1 MKPARSCLTMDR
13 MNLEMSRVHRTA
25 IRELARSTQRS
36 EDEVRQV
43 FEAELRETEKDAR
56 VKNFVPVFAQ
66 RRALERLR
74 PPARRQ

>member
-1 MKPARSCLTMDR
+1 
-13 MNLEMSRVHRTA
+13 MNIESGRVHHNA
-25 IRELARSTQRS
+25 IRDLVHSTHRS

-43 FEAELRETEKDAR
+43 FEAELRETAKDAR

-74 PPARRQ
+74 ERGTPLPRR